1 MKKRIFTIVLC
12 VLAIIS
18 FSAFAVGCNKSET
31 PPLVAGE
38 DTVVASTKKTAKD
51 LDAETAVFAALGK
64 LESYSTYQTESSGKA
79 VAKKGFISYTQNTKA
94 KAYKH
99 GDEYYSDTVSES
111 SFVNVKHEAFGKGEG
126 VAYRVSGGDIINTKL
141 SDYIEV
147 YGVTPAKLLSGH
159 VFNQETLVSA
169 SLISSKNELY
179 TYSLTLEKDGANALL
194 KKQMKMF
201 GNLGGY
207 PAFSSDTK
215 AKLVIK
221 EDLTPVSYSY
231 ESNYSISVAVLGN
244 MNCVETNEIKFDNF
258 NGEVKIPDTEK
269 FNAALGTTPSKIE
282 SGAGSVR
289 SEAEEKVISALL
301 DLDMENGVSFFGNA
315 GINGKTLPLKFSVAA
330 KVNEIIDGTISASEG
345 VTGELTVLNN
355 DDIKIWLAD
364 GKAYALIKGE
374 KFAITLPDVIPSLV
388 KAIKD
393 DGVGQMIKIEK
404 STTESGVYEIRL
416 PDYLNDALYPSI
428 SASGLGTENGEKDF
442 ELFFKLYIPRSRI
455 GNISFK
461 FKTDLLDFETT
472 LNVSEERFTLTKTFE
487 DFDREL
493 STDLSFVK
501 MLPQVLELLDN
512 KLVRTLLKTDFAGGL
527 SASGNLYIND
537 VSLPV
542 TAGFAVDVK
551 ELLFGEMPVSE
562 AIRFKAAIS
571 DKVSAIY
578 ECGNLYLNILG
589 EKYLLP
595 VENLPES
602 GAAGSLLTG
611 VGDTQS
617 TNGTGVAEN
626 ADIGFTLPDFS
637 EYFTLTER
645 ENGVYDITLAHA
657 FANKLYEAL
666 ADAGLATAGKR
677 DETELSLSFAIA
689 DEKFTA
695 ANVGL
700 KTDKI
705 ATEAEFVVREEKYE
719 ITENLG
725 EYTEKLN
732 LGKLPS
738 GLDTGAL
745 VNAIFNRFTFSLL
758 DFDLE
763 RGVSFVGTVGIN
775 DSYIPVK
782 VQIAADLKGM
792 IKEGVHPRDAI
803 TVRFELFQNANLSVL
818 FYKDRLYVTA
828 GGSKYIFNAP
838 AGGDITEIIGAV
850 FGSGE
855 SIKKYV
861 GTEYYRDYYIFTATS
876 YAKRAL
882 TDLVTENM
890 VDYPELAEK
899 LAGLIEGASAKAYFY
914 TPNGKLSN
922 VSLSVEAESL
932 NAHANFVI
940 ANEEL
945 IVEDL
950 RSFRSKATAELNA
963 NVTLIE
969 KYNVTANVKI
979 VLNTLE
985 TDPLKAVSA
994 EVTATLDKNLKTFI
1008 GLANIMQELELPE
1021 WFTLLGSAD
1030 SIKLTLKDGRA
1041 YFYLLKGGTEA
1052 ANAILALEIELPV
1065 LGSIGGGFGE
1075 LGAEDNGSLGIDL
1088 GTIAGI
1094 IETAKNIDPSLI
1106 LALIPQIFT
1115 VRAEEGIVTIALT
1128 DEIIKLIQDNL
1139 WAYVPEAIYNAVG
1152 PSMVLAVNMF
1162 ELYKPLAGMGFEI
1175 DTTSGA
1181 ATLYADAY
1189 DIPSKDVFVAGSE
1202 YTLTRMLSAT
1212 FTATSGEN
1220 FEITT
1225 DLDTIARNAAAANAV
1240 IEKITALRDVKLT
1253 DEYLVDL
1260 EAAKA
1265 DYDALSEEQQK
1276 LVYNYKT
1283 KSGFTSKVTF
1293 TLLKS
1298 QYDKDKKAADK
1309 FLTDIAKSN
1318 AKILT
1323 LAKTFDKFT
1332 EEQLAYLNRT
1342 DAEAIKNFRAK
1353 RVELEAD
1360 SATAVEAEIDAIEA
1374 ADVYSMTAEEIYAR
1388 LETLNAVYAKYAAL
1402 EKGSVNNEEK
1412 LISAVKEAAAAYA
1425 KIIRDT
1431 AEGYMKEFKGMT
1443 EEYCS
1448 LTVAEMNEL
1457 YEKTSVF
1464 YATYYTNASKLA
1476 VYTFVQ
1482 ENDEK
1487 LKSAAYSVTYYT
1499 KETRTGFRSGAAYAA
1514 NAAIDELLGGNFS
1527 DEEAA
1532 SVVEEIKTLVSR
1544 TDVKAVTRYEEFTEY
1559 AKKFA

>member
-12 VLAIIS
+12 VLAMIS
-18 FSAFAVGCNKSET
+18 FSVFAVGCNKSET

-38 DTVVASTKKTAKD
+38 DTVIVSTKKTAKD

-79 VAKKGFISYTQNTKA
+79 VAKKGFINYTQNTTA

-126 VAYRVSGGDIINTKL
+126 VAYRISGGDVINTKL

-169 SLISSKNELY
+169 SLISSKNGLY

-244 MNCVETNEIKFDNF
+244 MDCVETNEIKFDNF

-282 SGAGSVR
+282 SGANSVR

-301 DLDMENGVSFFGNA
+301 DLDMENGVSFIGNA
-315 GINGKTLPLKFSVAA
+315 GLNGKSLPLKLSVAA
-330 KVNEIIDGTISASEG
+330 KVNEIIDGTISASEAIK
-345 VTGELTVLNN
+345 GELTILNN
-355 DDIKIWLAD
+355 DDIKIWLAN
-364 GKAYALIKGE
+364 GRAYALIKGE

-393 DGVGQMIKIEK
+393 DGVGQMIKIERNA
-404 STTESGVYEIRL
+404 TENGVYEIRL

-442 ELFFKLYIPRSRI
+442 KLFLKLYIPRSRI
-455 GNISFK
+455 GNITFK

-487 DFDREL
+487 NFDREL
-493 STDLSFVK
+493 SADLSFVK
-501 MLPQVLELLDN
+501 LLPQVLELLDN

-542 TAGFAVDVK
+542 TAGFAVDVRG
-551 ELLFGEMPVSE
+551 LLFGETPVSE
-562 AIRFKAAIS
+562 AISFKAAIS
-571 DKVSAIY
+571 DKASVIY
-578 ECGNLYLNILG
+578 EKGNLYLSVLG
-589 EKYLLP
+589 EKYLIP

-602 GAAGSLLTG
+602 GAAGSLFAGVTG
-611 VGDTQS
+611 GTQ
-617 TNGTGVAEN
+617 GADN
-626 ADIGFTLPDFS
+626 ADDAESADSGFTLPDFS

-645 ENGVYDITLAHA
+645 EDGVYDITLAPKV
-657 FANKLYEAL
+657 ANKLYEAL
-666 ADAGLATAGKR
+666 ADAKLATAGKR
-677 DETELSLSFAIA
+677 DEVKLSLSFAIA

-695 ANVGL
+695 ATVGL

-738 GLDTGAL
+738 SLDTGAF
-745 VNAIFNRFTFSLL
+745 VNAIFNKFTFSLL

-782 VQIAADLKGM
+782 VQIAADLRGM

-828 GGSKYIFNAP
+828 GSSKYIFNAP
-838 AGGDITEIIGAV
+838 AGGDITEILGAV

-861 GTEYYRDYYIFTATS
+861 SCEYYRDYYIFTATS

-882 TDLVTENM
+882 KNLVTENTG
-890 VDYPELAEK
+890 DYPELAEK
-899 LAGLIEGASAKAYFY
+899 LAGIIEGASAKAYFY

-922 VSLSVEAESL
+922 VSLSVEAETL

-950 RSFRSKATAELNA
+950 RSYRSKATAELNA

-969 KYNVTANVKI
+969 KYNVTANARI

-985 TDPLKAVSA
+985 ANPLKAISA

-1008 GLANIMQELELPE
+1008 GLANVMKELELPE
-1021 WFTLLGSAD
+1021 WFTLVGSAD
-1030 SIKLTLKDGRA
+1030 TVKLTLKDGRA

-1052 ANAILALEIELPV
+1052 TNAILALEKELPV
-1065 LGSIGGGFGE
+1065 LGSIGSGFDAGE
-1075 LGAEDNGSLGIDL
+1075 DGSLGIDS
-1088 GTIAGI
+1088 GAIAEI
-1094 IETAKNIDPSLI
+1094 IETANDIDPSLI

-1128 DEIIKLIQDNL
+1128 DEIVKFIQDNV
-1139 WAYVPEAIYNAVG
+1139 WAYVPESIYNAVE
-1152 PSMVLAVNMF
+1152 PSMSLAVTMF
-1162 ELYKPLAGMGFEI
+1162 ELYKPLAGMGLEI
-1175 DTTSGA
+1175 DATSGA
-1181 ATLYADAY
+1181 ATLFADVY
-1189 DIPSKDVFVAGSE
+1189 DIPAKDVFVAGSE

-1212 FTATSGEN
+1212 FTAASGEN

-1253 DEYLVDL
+1253 DEYLADL

-1265 DYDALSEEQQK
+1265 DYNALSEEQQK

-1309 FLTDIAKSN
+1309 FLTDIAKPN
-1318 AKILT
+1318 AKIPT
-1323 LAKTFDKFT
+1323 LAKTYDKFSD
-1332 EEQLAYLNRT
+1332 EQRAYLDRT
-1342 DAEAIKNFRAK
+1342 NAEAIKNFRAK
-1353 RVELEAD
+1353 RVELETD
-1360 SATAVEAEIDAIEA
+1360 SAATVEAEIEAIEA

-1388 LETLNAVYAKYAAL
+1388 LEALNAVYAKYAAL
-1402 EKGSVNNEEK
+1402 EKGSVKNEEK
-1412 LISAVKEAAAAYA
+1412 FISAVKETAAAYA
-1425 KIIRDT
+1425 KIIRGT
-1431 AEGYMKEFKGMT
+1431 AEGYMAEFKGMT
-1443 EEYCS
+1443 EEYCA
-1448 LTVAEMNEL
+1448 LTVTEMNEL

-1482 ENDEK
+1482 EKDEK
-1487 LKSAAYSVTYYT
+1487 LKSAAYNVTYYT
-1499 KETRTGFRSGAAYAA
+1499 TEIRAGFRSGAAYAA

-1532 SVVEEIKTLVSR
+1532 SIVEEIKTFVSR

>member
-79 VAKKGFISYTQNTKA
+79 VAKKGFINYTQNTKA
-94 KAYKH
+94 TAYKH

-111 SFVNVKHEAFGKGEG
+111 SFVNVKHEAFRKGEG
-126 VAYRVSGGDIINTKL
+126 VAYRISGGDIINTKL

-169 SLISSKNELY
+169 SLISSKNGLY

-244 MNCVETNEIKFDNF
+244 MDCVETNEIKFDNF

-301 DLDMENGVSFFGNA
+301 DLDMENGVSFIGNA
-315 GINGKTLPLKFSVAA
+315 GLNGKTLPLKLSVAA
-330 KVNEIIDGTISASEG
+330 KVNEIIDGTISASEAIK
-345 VTGELTVLNN
+345 GELTVLNN

-393 DGVGQMIKIEK
+393 DGVGQMIKIER
-404 STTESGVYEIRL
+404 SATESGVYEIRL

-442 ELFFKLYIPRSRI
+442 ELFLKLYIPRSRI
-455 GNISFK
+455 GNITFK

-493 STDLSFVK
+493 SADLSFVK

-542 TAGFAVDVK
+542 TAGFALDVRG
-551 ELLFGEMPVSE
+551 LLFGETPVSE
-562 AIRFKAAIS
+562 AISFKAAIS
-571 DKVSAIY
+571 DKASVIY
-578 ECGNLYLNILG
+578 EKGNLYLSVLG
-589 EKYLLP
+589 EKYLIP

-611 VGDTQS
+611 VVGGTQ
-617 TNGTGVAEN
+617 GAES
-626 ADIGFTLPDFS
+626 ADSGFALPDFS

-645 ENGVYDITLAHA
+645 EDGVYDITLASA
-657 FANKLYEAL
+657 ITNKLYEAL

-677 DETELSLSFAIA
+677 DEVKLSLSFAIA

-695 ANVGL
+695 ATVGL

-738 GLDTGAL
+738 YLDTGAL
-745 VNAIFNRFTFSLL
+745 VNAIFNKFTFSLL

-782 VQIAADLKGM
+782 VQIAADLRGM
-792 IKEGVHPRDAI
+792 IKEGIHPRDAI

-828 GGSKYIFNAP
+828 GGSKYIFTAP

-861 GTEYYRDYYIFTATS
+861 STEYYRDYYIFTATS

-882 TDLVTENM
+882 KDLVTENM

-899 LAGLIEGASAKAYFY
+899 LAGIIEGASAKAYFY

-922 VSLSVEAESL
+922 VSLSVEAETL

-950 RSFRSKATAELNA
+950 RSYRSKATAELNA

-969 KYNVTANVKI
+969 KYNVTANVRI
-979 VLNTLE
+979 VINTLE
-985 TDPLKAVSA
+985 PNPFKAISA

-1030 SIKLTLKDGRA
+1030 AVKLTLKDGRA

-1052 ANAILALEIELPV
+1052 TNAILALEIELPV
-1065 LGSIGGGFGE
+1065 LGSIGGGFDE
-1075 LGAEDNGSLGIDL
+1075 LDAEDGGSLGIDL
-1088 GTIAGI
+1088 GAIAEI
-1094 IETAKNIDPSLI
+1094 IETAKDIDPSLI

-1128 DEIIKLIQDNL
+1128 DEIVKLIQDNL

-1152 PSMVLAVNMF
+1152 PSMSLAVTMF
-1162 ELYKPLAGMGFEI
+1162 ELYKPLAGMGLEI

-1181 ATLYADAY
+1181 ATLFADVY
-1189 DIPSKDVFVAGSE
+1189 DIPAKDVFVAGSE

-1253 DEYLVDL
+1253 DEYLAKL

-1360 SATAVEAEIDAIEA
+1360 SAAAVEAEIDAIEA

-1402 EKGSVNNEEK
+1402 EKGSVKNEEK

-1425 KIIRDT
+1425 KIIRET
-1431 AEGYMKEFKGMT
+1431 AEGYMAEFKGMT
-1443 EEYCS
+1443 EEYCA

-1487 LKSAAYSVTYYT
+1487 LKSAAYNVTYYT